1 MDSATCQSTVDR
13 QRPVAP
19 TPLVKGS
26 LSTVHGMSQGGTGP
40 LTGIKVVELA
50 VWIAGP
56 AAALVL
62 ADWGADVI
70 KVEPLDGDPNRSFKY
85 LFGGEPE
92 TNPVFELDNRGKR
105 GIAVDIRTPEG
116 SAIMEKLI
124 AEADVFVTNLR
135 PAALR
140 RAGLDADTLLERHP
154 SLVYGHITGYG
165 LDGPD
170 AGRAAYD
177 LAAFWSRTGIAD
189 SLRTPDGQ
197 VPVQRGG
204 MGDHATGMTLAGGI
218 AAALLHR
225 ERTGEGQLVST
236 SLLRQGVYMLGF
248 DLNVALD
255 WGRVAPRVDRRV
267 APNPMANSYTTRDGR
282 VLWLVGIASDR
293 HFPPLARA
301 LGHPEWVDDE
311 RFSSERARFK
321 NRAELIAVLDEVF
334 ASFDLAE
341 ITERFEAE
349 PDVFWAP
356 VNSIEDVIADPQFA
370 PSGALVEVPEAS
382 GTGTRPMVA
391 SPIDFNRTPWTA
403 RRVAPEIGEHTSDV
417 LEELGYD
424 RSAIEGMIAS
434 GVISNS
440 PR

>member
-1 MDSATCQSTVDR
+1 MA
-13 QRPVAP
+13 
-19 TPLVKGS
+19 
-26 LSTVHGMSQGGTGP
+26 QGGTGP
-40 LTGIKVVELA
+40 LSGFNVVELA

-70 KVEPLDGDPNRSFKY
+70 KVEPLDGDPNRSFKN
-85 LFGGEPE
+85 LFGGAPE

-105 GIAVDIRTPEG
+105 GIAVDIRAAEG
-116 SAIMEKLI
+116 SAIMADLI
-124 AEADVFVTNLR
+124 ANADVFVTNLR

-140 RAGLDADTLLERHP
+140 RAGLDSDTLLARHP

-170 AGRAAYD
+170 ADRAAYD

-248 DLNVALD
+248 DLNIALD
-255 WGRVAPRVDRRV
+255 WGRVAPRVDRSV
-267 APNPMANSYTTRDGR
+267 APNPMANNYTTSDGR
-282 VLWLVGIASDR
+282 VVWLVGIASDR

-301 LGHPEWVDDE
+301 LGHSEWIDDD

-321 NRAELIAVLDEVF
+321 NREVLISLLDTVF
-334 ASFDLAE
+334 ARFDLAE
-341 ITERFEAE
+341 ITERFAHE

-356 VNSIEDVIADPQFA
+356 VNTIDDVIADPQLA
-370 PSGALVEVPEAS
+370 PSGAVVEVPERN
-382 GTGTRPMVA
+382 GHTTRTMVA
-391 SPIDFNRTPWTA
+391 SPIDFGGTPWAA
-403 RRVAPEIGEHTSDV
+403 RRVAPDIGEHTTEV
-417 LEELGYD
+417 LTQLGYGPD
-424 RSAIEGMIAS
+424 QIAALVAA
-434 GVISNS
+434 GVIAESEE
-440 PR
+440 

>member
-1 MDSATCQSTVDR
+1 MRTVPPAR
-13 QRPVAP
+13 WRGRPV
-19 TPLVKGS
+19 T
-26 LSTVHGMSQGGTGP
+26 TVPDMTQNGAGGGP
-40 LTGIKVVELA
+40 LAGIRVVELG

-85 LFGGEPE
+85 MFGGDPD
-92 TNPVFELDNRGKR
+92 TNPVFELDNRSKR
-105 GIAVDIRTPEG
+105 GIALDIRSDEG
-116 SAIMEKLI
+116 ARIM
-124 AEADVFVTNLR
+124 AELVAGADVFVTNLR

-154 SLVYGHITGYG
+154 GLVYGHITGYG

-170 AGRAAYD
+170 ADRAAYD
-177 LAAFWSRTGIAD
+177 LAAFWSRTGIAA

-236 SLLRQGVYMLGF
+236 SLMRQGLYMMGF

-255 WGRVAPRVDRRV
+255 WGRTAPLVDRRT
-267 APNPMANSYTTRDGR
+267 APNPMANNYTTRDGR

-301 LGHPEWVDDE
+301 LGHPEWIEDE
-311 RFSSERARFK
+311 RFATERARFK
-321 NRAELIAVLDEVF
+321 NREELIATLDAVFATLDLDEISAAF
-334 ASFDLAE
+334 A
-341 ITERFEAE
+341 AE

-356 VNSIEDVIADPQFA
+356 VNTIEDVLADEQLRPA
-370 PSGALVEVPEAS
+370 GALVDVPERDGPS
-382 GTGTRPMVA
+382 TRPMVA
-391 SPIDFNRTPWTA
+391 TPVDFSRTTWYP
-403 RRVAPEIGEHTSDV
+403 RRVAPDIGEHSREV
-417 LEELGYD
+417 LADLGYS
-424 RSAIEGMIAS
+424 SADIDALVAA
-434 GVISNS
+434 GVIGA
-440 PR
+440 